1 MKKIYTFMAAAVMA
15 LTANAKDYV
24 DQLSITLNGSEP
36 FVSEA
41 TITVN
46 AVEGDEPSYTIV
58 LNDFNFS
65 SMLIGDVTITGV
77 TGTTTSAAG
86 GYTFFNEINDQ
97 EANITNGG
105 AIATMLGN
113 KVNVSIKPG
122 SWMDDDELH
131 LLISLPVVIPG
142 LGQDFDVV
150 AMFGDGGFQIPNSDF
165 EEFHTATYTATGW
178 DETTTDYTSDEPNA
192 WHSFNSGVA
201 TGAFSSLTA
210 MALQTGSTSISD
222 EVRPGSTGTKSVL
235 IKNTDVLGIAAN
247 GTMTTGQLQAGS
259 LDATSTDNCS
269 FLDFANE
276 DVDDNGDPFYT
287 VLTGIPDAVSVWV
300 KFKQGK
306 PADDGTETQ
315 AEGDGTTEGEE
326 PTVYP
331 YATMSAV
338 ITDGTRCQDPAPAD
352 ASTANI
358 VAKAQN
364 NTIESN
370 GAEWQ
375 HLVVPFDYDTYA
387 ANDITGKA
395 ILVTFSTNATPGQG
409 STNPDDRD
417 ELYVDDLELVYNAGL
432 NKLAYNGTD
441 IELQD
446 GTYEYTIEDLNATEV
461 TADQIEAVSDGRGAY
476 VATSV
481 NETQTGFR
489 AVTIVTSN
497 DFKTTNT
504 YTLYINNVSTGIEN
518 VETDADN
525 ATEAIYTIGGQRV
538 NELQKGV
545 NIVRKANGT
554 TVKVLKK

>member
-1 MKKIYTFMAAAVMA
+1 MYTKEELESMDT
-15 LTANAKDYV
+15 L
-24 DQLSITLNGSEP
+24 QLMGIAEQLGVK
-36 FVSEA
+36 VS
-41 TITVN
+41 
-46 AVEGDEPSYTIV
+46 P
-58 LNDFNFS
+58 
-65 SMLIGDVTITGV
+65 
-77 TGTTTSAAG
+77 
-86 GYTFFNEINDQ
+86 
-97 EANITNGG
+97 
-105 AIATMLGN
+105 
-113 KVNVSIKPG
+113 
-122 SWMDDDELH
+122 DDELET
-131 LLISLPVVIPG
+131 VVYAI
-142 LGQDFDVV
+142 LDKAAEES
-150 AMFGDGGFQIPNSDF
+150 AMSSAAAPKRKRTRIVKKD
-165 EEFHTATYTATGW
+165 
-178 DETTTDYTSDEPNA
+178 TSK
-192 WHSFNSGVA
+192 V
-201 TGAFSSLTA
+201 
-210 MALQTGSTSISD
+210 
-222 EVRPGSTGTKSVL
+222 
-235 IKNTDVLGIAAN
+235 
-247 GTMTTGQLQAGS
+247 
-259 LDATSTDNCS
+259 
-269 FLDFANE
+269 
-276 DVDDNGDPFYT
+276 YT
-287 VLTGIPDAVSVWV
+287 VNGKDGENFDL
-300 KFKQGK
+300 KNKQGK